1 MQDLQASKAHI
12 RFYSTASQNERVS
25 LHQFCAALLHQ
36 TKKKKSILVSVLKT
50 YTYGVIKEEEHL
62 EDNRPK

>member
-36 TKKKKSILVSVLKT
+36 TKKKKKK
-50 YTYGVIKEEEHL
+50 YFGVCFKNIYIWG
-62 EDNRPK
+62 DQGRRAFRRQ